1 MELAELSSWVGLGM
15 LFFFPS
21 FIIIIPFLR
30 ASSLPPSFPSL
41 TAYFFFFPFTFTFLG
56 CDVVVG

>member
-15 LFFFPS
+15 LFFLFHYHNSVP
-21 FIIIIPFLR
+21 
-30 ASSLPPSFPSL
+30 ACVSSLLLPSPSL
-41 TAYFFFFPFTFTFLG
+41 TAYFFFFTSTFTFLG